1 MNKYE
6 DLMNMHSGA
15 TPVFLTKDFGFPA
28 PHYNGEVK
36 RSEDKS
42 DHRNS
47 GSAMGNSH
55 RSRDT

>member
-1 MNKYE
+1 MFKYE
-6 DLMNMHSGA
+6 DLLHSGA

-28 PHYNGEVK
+28 PHYGENK
-36 RSEDKS
+36 KSEEKS
-42 DHRNS
+42 EHRNS